1 MGSKSL
7 KKILPIAAVVAAPM
21 IAPALFGGTAVAG
34 STAAGTGLG
43 SLLSGGLGKKFLM
56 NQLITAGLS
65 KATTGKIDPKAQLM
79 AGLMSGMSGMG
90 TNATAAE
97 KAFAASKPM
106 VNPTGTIAK
115 TFKGTNP
122 LAAQMRALDP
132 LTRSANLSSLGSPG
146 AVSSATNKAFTNF
159 LSQAPASQQAGQTL
173 ANLGRNQYGGITSF
187 LREGYANPLSLKGAV
202 AYGAPT
208 ATAALADAMK
218 TKGTSNDPTAKENEQ
233 AQAFYDSAT
242 AMNEAMGGT
251 DGAGYDTD
259 TFNKLVGGYLSTM
272 PGNYEKL
279 SGDKATAADDGRV
292 YAQLYPELNYSGL
305 NTFTSN
311 PDRFKKLMGPYNP
324 YVFADGGS
332 VMVNDDPL
340 TRELFGEMMGAQM
353 SDNEPDIET
362 LQGIKDYIDHLNEMD
377 AVKAAME
384 EQVPN
389 PVGRAN
395 GGIMNSGSIPQ
406 TSNVPNGMQVDGR
419 GGGFIPMGA
428 QERKDDVPAMLAKN
442 EFVMTADAVRAA
454 GGGSINKGAQ
464 KMYDLMNSLEA
475 KA

>member
-21 IAPALFGGTAVAG
+21 IAPALFGGTAAAGAAG
-34 STAAGTGLG
+34 SAAAGGGLG

-106 VNPTGTIAK
+106 VNPTGTLAQSLK
-115 TFKGTNP
+115 TNP

-132 LTRSANLSSLGSPG
+132 LTTSANLSSLGSPG

-324 YVFADGGS
+324 YVFADGG
-332 VMVNDDPL
+332 L
-340 TRELFGEMMGAQM
+340 
-353 SDNEPDIET
+353 
-362 LQGIKDYIDHLNEMD
+362 
-377 AVKAAME
+377 
-384 EQVPN
+384 
-389 PVGRAN
+389 AN
-395 GGIMNSGSIPQ
+395 SGIMNSGSIPQ
-406 TSNVPNGMQVDGR
+406 TSSVPDGMQVDGR

>member
-1 MGSKSL
+1 MGSKIKKALPLIAGVGLMAATGGAGGGILAGL
-7 KKILPIAAVVAAPM
+7 K
-21 IAPALFGGTAVAG
+21 GAG
-34 STAAGTGLG
+34 M
-43 SLLSGGLGKKFLM
+43 KKFLM
-56 NQLITAGLS
+56 NQAITAALS
-65 KATTGKIDPKAQLM
+65 KATTGSIDPKAQLM
-79 AGLMSGMSGMG
+79 AGLMTGVGGMAG
-90 TNATAAE
+90 AKQTAA
-97 KAFAASKPM
+97 KNILNTPSSLNTAAAS
-106 VNPTGTIAK
+106 
-115 TFKGTNP
+115 TNP
-122 LAAQMRALDP
+122 LISGSANIGSSLSPADLGTKLAIPGRPSLINPALAGSNNLSLAFSEP
-132 LTRSANLSSLGSPG
+132 LKGSANLAKAYNAATAVPTTG
-146 AVSSATNKAFTNF
+146 ASGILQSAGEFLNK
-159 LSQAPASQQAGQTL
+159 
-173 ANLGRNQYGGITSF
+173 
-187 LREGYANPLSLKGAV
+187 GYADPFSLKGAV

-279 SGDKATAADDGRV
+279 SGDKATAADDGRA

-406 TSNVPNGMQVDGR
+406 TSNVPDGMQVDGR